1 MPKSIDSICQK
12 YELKLRT
19 GRMPVR
25 VDSDPERQVE
35 AFRRALVSNE
45 AVRSA
50 VAKVLCREGVC
61 TIWWVGFY
69 AYSRKLARLK
79 AHIGS
84 PDVLRE
90 EARMQLEVWAARG
103 LVRTV
108 LEMVA
113 QEVFE
118 LDLTGPIPTLAQTP
132 ERT

>member
-1 MPKSIDSICQK
+1 MPKSIDQICQK

-25 VDSDPERQVE
+25 VDSDPKRQVE
-35 AFRRALVSNE
+35 AYRRALVSNE

-50 VAKVLCREGVC
+50 VATVLCREGVC

-69 AYSRKLARLK
+69 AYARKLACLK

-84 PDVLRE
+84 PDVLRV

-103 LVRTV
+103 LDRVV
-108 LEMVA
+108 LEKVA
-113 QEVFE
+113 RECFE
-118 LDLTGPIPTLAQTP
+118 LDLTGPIPTLAQ
-132 ERT
+132 